1 MECLIISGMSGAGKS
16 MAVDVLEDSGYYCI
30 DNVPSP
36 LASRFIELFLST
48 SAKYKKVAL
57 VIDVRSD
64 ANIEN
69 LFALRA
75 SLSEKGILCHILFLE
90 CSNEE
95 IINRQKA
102 NRRRHPLDFNGDIAE
117 AVAKERLQMDPIRNS
132 ADYVIDTTALST
144 ANLKSHLLNLFG
156 DGSSKSAMVISVLS
170 FGFKHGIPHESDMVF
185 DVRFIENPFYIK
197 ELRPKSGLDSEVY
210 DFVFAREPAKEFS
223 DKVFS
228 MLDYLIPLYIS
239 EGKTSLV
246 VAIGCTGGRHR
257 SVAMAEN
264 LKHRLEEK
272 NHNVVIRHRDIA
284 KG

>member
-48 SAKYKKVAL
+48 SAQYKKVAL

-69 LFALRA
+69 MFALRA
-75 SLSEKGILCHILFLE
+75 DLSAKGILCRILFLE

-117 AVAKERLQMDPIRNS
+117 AVAKERVQMDPIRNS

-144 ANLKSHLLNLFG
+144 ANLKAHLLNLFG
-156 DGSSKSAMVISVLS
+156 EGGSKSAMVISVLS

-197 ELRPKSGLDSEVY
+197 DLRPKTGLDSEVY
-210 DFVFAREPAKEFS
+210 DFVFEREPAREFS
-223 DKVFS
+223 DKVFD

-264 LKHRLEEK
+264 IKNRLGSRG
-272 NHNVVIRHRDIA
+272 HNVVIRHRDIT

>member
-36 LASRFIELFLST
+36 LASRFIELVLST

-69 LFALRA
+69 LFALRS
-75 SLSEKGILCHILFLE
+75 SLSAKGILCRILFLE

-102 NRRRHPLDFNGDIAE
+102 NRRRHPLDVNGDIAE
-117 AVAKERLQMDPIRNS
+117 AVAKERVQMDPIRNS
-132 ADYVIDTTALST
+132 ADYVIDTTALAT
-144 ANLKSHLLNLFG
+144 ASLKSHLLNLFG
-156 DGSSKSAMVISVLS
+156 DGGSKSAMVISVLS

-197 ELRPKSGLDSEVY
+197 DLRPKSGLDSEVY
-210 DFVFAREPAKEFS
+210 DFVFSKEPARSFS
-223 DKVFS
+223 DKVFDL
-228 MLDYLIPLYIS
+228 LDELIPLYIS

-246 VAIGCTGGRHR
+246 VSIGCTGGRHR

-264 LKHRLEEK
+264 LKQRLDEK
-272 NHNVVIRHRDIA
+272 GHNVVIRHRDIQ

>member
-30 DNVPSP
+30 DNVPSS
-36 LASRFIELFLST
+36 LAPRFVELFLST

-69 LFALRA
+69 MFDLRA
-75 SLSEKGILCHILFLE
+75 SLSAKGIVCRILFLE

-117 AVAKERLQMDPIRNS
+117 AVAKERAQMDPIRNS

-144 ANLKSHLLNLFG
+144 ASLKSHLLNLFG
-156 DGSSKSAMVISVLS
+156 EDGGKSAMVISVLS

-185 DVRFIENPFYIK
+185 DVRFIENPFYIH
-197 ELRPKSGLDSEVY
+197 ELRNKTGLDREVY
-210 DFVFAREPAKEFS
+210 DFVFDKSAAQEFS
-223 DKVFS
+223 DKLFD
-228 MLDYLIPLYIS
+228 MLDYLIPQYIS

-264 LKHRLEEK
+264 LKNRLDQK
-272 NHNVVIRHRDIA
+272 GHNVIIRHRDIT